1 MVRKEDG
8 QRILRVPLELEDI
21 GGVNMDVNKIAV
33 LGAGV
38 MGHGIAQVC
47 AQAGYQV
54 NLRDIKDEFVQSGI
68 TKIRK
73 FLSGSVEKQRMT
85 QAEADAIVGRV
96 KGLTDLEEAV
106 KDVDLVIEAIV
117 EDVNIKKE
125 MYKELDQICRPYTIF
140 ASNTSAQSIT
150 EMAMV
155 TKRPHKFIGMHWF
168 NPAQL
173 MRGIEVVV
181 HTKTSN
187 ETRDTIVDLCKK
199 LGNEPGVCQD
209 SPGFVVNRLLQIWY
223 NEGLNMY
230 DEGIAEPIDIDTALK
245 AAYNF
250 RMGPFELRD
259 LVGMDIGYASTT
271 THYRELMREQFRP
284 PRCLIMKVK
293 AGDLGRKTGKGF
305 YEYK

>member
-1 MVRKEDG
+1 MEIK
-8 QRILRVPLELEDI
+8 
-21 GGVNMDVNKIAV
+21 KIAV

-47 AQAGYQV
+47 AQSGYQV

-68 TKIRK
+68 SKIRK
-73 FLSGSVEKQRMT
+73 FLSGSVERQRMT
-85 QAEADAIVGRV
+85 QAEADAILGRIRS
-96 KGLTDLEEAV
+96 LTDLKEAV

-117 EDVNIKKE
+117 EDINIKKE
-125 MYKELDQICRPYTIF
+125 IYKELDQVCRPDTIL
-140 ASNTSAQSIT
+140 ASNISAQSIT
-150 EMAMV
+150 EMAMA
-155 TKRPHKFIGMHWF
+155 TKRPEKFIGMHWF

-173 MRGIEVVV
+173 MRGIEVIV
-181 HTKTSN
+181 HDKTSK
-187 ETRDTIVDLCKK
+187 DTLDSMVDLCKK
-199 LGNEPGVCQD
+199 LGKEPGVCKD
-209 SPGFVVNRLLQIWY
+209 SPGFIVNRLLQIWY

-230 DEGIAEPIDIDTALK
+230 DEGIAEPRDIDTALK
-245 AAYNF
+245 TAYNF

-259 LVGMDIGYASTT
+259 LVGLDIGIASTT

-305 YEYK
+305 YEYKSGS

>member
-1 MVRKEDG
+1 MEIK
-8 QRILRVPLELEDI
+8 
-21 GGVNMDVNKIAV
+21 KIAV

-47 AQAGYQV
+47 AQSGYQV
-54 NLRDIKDEFVQSGI
+54 NLRDIKDEFVQAGI
-68 TKIRK
+68 SKIRK
-73 FLSGSVEKQRMT
+73 FMSGSVERQRMT
-85 QAEADAIVGRV
+85 QAEADAILGRIRS
-96 KGLTDLEEAV
+96 LTDLKEAV

-117 EDVNIKKE
+117 EDINIKKE
-125 MYKELDQICRPYTIF
+125 IYKELDQICRPDTVF

-150 EMAMV
+150 EMAMA
-155 TKRPHKFIGMHWF
+155 TKRPDKFIGMHWF

-173 MRGIEVVV
+173 MRGIEVIV
-181 HTKTSN
+181 HDKTSK
-187 ETRDTIVDLCKK
+187 DTLNTVVDLCKK
-199 LGNEPGVCQD
+199 LGKEPGVCKD
-209 SPGFVVNRLLQIWY
+209 SPGFIVNRLLQIWY

-230 DEGIAEPIDIDTALK
+230 DEGIAEPLDIDTALK

-259 LVGMDIGYASTT
+259 LVGLDIGIASTT

-305 YEYK
+305 YEYKSGS

>member
-1 MVRKEDG
+1 M
-8 QRILRVPLELEDI
+8 
-21 GGVNMDVNKIAV
+21 NMEIKKITI

-47 AQAGYQV
+47 AQAGYEV
-54 NLRDIKDEFVQSGI
+54 SLRDIKEEFVQSGLG
-68 TKIRK
+68 KIRK
-73 FLSGSVEKQRMT
+73 FLSSSVERQRMT
-85 QAEADAIVGRV
+85 QVEADAILGRIR
-96 KGLTDLEEAV
+96 GMTDLKDAV
-106 KDVDLVIEAIV
+106 KDVDLIIEAIV
-117 EDVNIKKE
+117 EDINIKKE
-125 MYKELDQICRPYTIF
+125 MYKELDQICRPDTIF

-155 TKRPHKFIGMHWF
+155 TKRPDKFIGMHWF

-181 HTKTSN
+181 QDKTSK

-199 LGNEPGVCQD
+199 LGKEPGVCQD

-230 DEGIAEPIDIDTALK
+230 DEGIAEPLDIDTALK
-245 AAYNF
+245 VAYNF

-259 LVGMDIGYASTT
+259 LVGLDIGIASTT

-293 AGDLGRKTGKGF
+293 AGDLGRKTGRGF
-305 YEYK
+305 YEYKSGA

>member
-1 MVRKEDG
+1 MEIKS
-8 QRILRVPLELEDI
+8 
-21 GGVNMDVNKIAV
+21 IAV
-33 LGAGV
+33 LGAGT

-54 NLRDIKDEFVQSGI
+54 NLRDVKDEFVGAGI
-68 TKIRK
+68 SKVRK
-73 FLSGSVEKQRMT
+73 FLGGSVEKNRIT
-85 QAEADAIVGRV
+85 QAEADAVLSRI
-96 KGLTDLEEAV
+96 KGMTDLKEAV

-117 EDVNIKKE
+117 EDINIKKE
-125 MYKELDQICRPYTIF
+125 LYKELDQICRPDTIF

-155 TKRPHKFIGMHWF
+155 TKRPDKFIGMHWF

-173 MRGIEVVV
+173 MRGIEVII
-181 HTKTSN
+181 HDKTSQ
-187 ETRDTIVDLCKK
+187 ETLDTMVDLCKK
-199 LGNEPGVCQD
+199 LGKEPGVCKD
-209 SPGFVVNRLLQIWY
+209 SPGFMVNRLLQIWF

-230 DEGIAEPIDIDTALK
+230 DEGIAEPQDIDTALK
-245 AAYNF
+245 EAYNF

-259 LVGMDIGYASTT
+259 LVGLDIGIASTT

-305 YEYK
+305 YEYKSEK

>member
-1 MVRKEDG
+1 MEIK
-8 QRILRVPLELEDI
+8 
-21 GGVNMDVNKIAV
+21 KIAV

-54 NLRDIKDEFVQSGI
+54 NLRDVKDEFVQSGI
-68 TKIRK
+68 SKIRK
-73 FLSGSVEKQRMT
+73 FLSGGVERQKMT
-85 QAEADAIVGRV
+85 QAEADAILGRI
-96 KGLTDLEEAV
+96 KGMTDLKEAA

-117 EDVNIKKE
+117 EDINIKKE
-125 MYKELDQICRPYTIF
+125 TYKELDQICRPDAIF

-150 EMAMV
+150 EMAMA
-155 TKRPHKFIGMHWF
+155 TKRPDKFIGMHWF

-173 MRGIEVVV
+173 MRGIEVIT
-181 HTKTSN
+181 HDKTAE
-187 ETRDTIVDLCKK
+187 ETLVTMVNLCKK
-199 LGNEPGVCQD
+199 LGKEPGVCKD
-209 SPGFVVNRLLQIWY
+209 SPGFMVNRLLQIWY

-230 DEGIAEPIDIDTALK
+230 DEGIAEPQDIDTALK
-245 AAYNF
+245 VAYNF

-259 LVGMDIGYASTT
+259 LVGLDIGIASTT

-293 AGDLGRKTGKGF
+293 AGDLGRKTGRGF
-305 YEYK
+305 YEYKSQS

>member
-1 MVRKEDG
+1 MKME
-8 QRILRVPLELEDI
+8 IK
-21 GGVNMDVNKIAV
+21 KIAV
-33 LGAGV
+33 LGAGA

-54 NLRDIKDEFVQSGI
+54 KLRDIKDEFVEAGI
-68 TKIRK
+68 SKIKK
-73 FLSGSVEKQRMT
+73 FLGNSVERQRMT
-85 QAEADAIVGRV
+85 QPEADAVLGRINGMTEL
-96 KGLTDLEEAV
+96 KEAV

-117 EDVNIKKE
+117 EDINIKKE
-125 MYKELDQICRPYTIF
+125 LYKELDQICRPDTIF

-155 TKRPHKFIGMHWF
+155 TKRPDKFIGMHWF

-173 MRGIEVVV
+173 MRGIEVIT
-181 HTKTSN
+181 HDKTSK
-187 ETRDTIVDLCKK
+187 ETLDTMVDLCKK
-199 LGNEPGVCQD
+199 LGKEPGVCKD
-209 SPGFVVNRLLQIWY
+209 SPGFMVNRLLQIWY
-223 NEGLNMY
+223 NEGLNIY
-230 DEGIAEPIDIDTALK
+230 DEGIAEPQDIDTALK
-245 AAYNF
+245 VAYNF

-259 LVGMDIGYASTT
+259 LVGLDIGIASTT

-305 YEYK
+305 YEYKSEK

>member
-1 MVRKEDG
+1 MKMEVKR
-8 QRILRVPLELEDI
+8 
-21 GGVNMDVNKIAV
+21 IAV

-38 MGHGIAQVC
+38 MGHGISQVC

-54 NLRDIKDEFVQSGI
+54 NLRDVKDEFVEAGI
-68 TKIRK
+68 RKVRK
-73 FLSGSVEKQRMT
+73 FLGGSVEKQRMT
-85 QAEADAIVGRV
+85 QTEADAIVERI
-96 KGLTDLEEAV
+96 KGMTDLKEAV

-117 EDVNIKKE
+117 EDINIKKE
-125 MYKELDQICRPYTIF
+125 LYKELDQICRPDTIF

-150 EMAMV
+150 EMAMA
-155 TKRPHKFIGMHWF
+155 TKRPDKFIGMHWF

-173 MRGIEVVV
+173 MRGIEVI
-181 HTKTSN
+181 TNDKTSK
-187 ETRDTIVDLCKK
+187 ETLDTVVNLCKN
-199 LGNEPGVCQD
+199 LGKEPGICKD
-209 SPGFVVNRLLQIWY
+209 SPGFIVNRLLQIWY

-230 DEGIAEPIDIDTALK
+230 DEGIAEPQDIDMALK

-259 LVGMDIGYASTT
+259 LVGLDIGIASTT

-305 YEYK
+305 YEYKSGK

>member
-1 MVRKEDG
+1 MEIK
-8 QRILRVPLELEDI
+8 
-21 GGVNMDVNKIAV
+21 KIAV

-47 AQAGYQV
+47 AQAGFEV

-68 TKIRK
+68 GKIQK
-73 FLSGSVEKQRMT
+73 FLGGSVEKQRMT
-85 QAEADAIVGRV
+85 QAQADAVLGRI
-96 KGLTDLEEAV
+96 KGMTDLKESVNDA
-106 KDVDLVIEAIV
+106 DLVIEAIV
-117 EDVNIKKE
+117 EDINIKKE
-125 MYKELDQICRPYTIF
+125 MYKELDQICRPDTIF

-155 TKRPHKFIGMHWF
+155 TRRPDKFIGMHWF

-181 HTKTSN
+181 QAKTSDD
-187 ETRDTIVDLCKK
+187 TRDTIVNLCKK
-199 LGNEPGVCQD
+199 LGKEPGVCQD

-230 DEGIAEPIDIDTALK
+230 DEGIAEPIDIDTAFK
-245 AAYNF
+245 VGYNF

>member
-1 MVRKEDG
+1 MEIK
-8 QRILRVPLELEDI
+8 
-21 GGVNMDVNKIAV
+21 KIAV

-47 AQAGYQV
+47 AQSGYQV

-68 TKIRK
+68 SKIRK
-73 FLSGSVEKQRMT
+73 FLSGSVERQRMT
-85 QAEADAIVGRV
+85 QAEADAILGRIRS
-96 KGLTDLEEAV
+96 LTDLKEAV

-117 EDVNIKKE
+117 EDINIKKE
-125 MYKELDQICRPYTIF
+125 IYKELDQICRPDTVF

-150 EMAMV
+150 EMAMA
-155 TKRPHKFIGMHWF
+155 TKRPDKFIGMHWF

-173 MRGIEVVV
+173 MRGIEVIV
-181 HTKTSN
+181 HDKTSK
-187 ETRDTIVDLCKK
+187 DTLNTVVDLCKK
-199 LGNEPGVCQD
+199 LGKEPGVCKD
-209 SPGFVVNRLLQIWY
+209 SPGFIVNRLLQIWY

-230 DEGIAEPIDIDTALK
+230 DEGIAEPQDIDTALK
-245 AAYNF
+245 TAYNF

-259 LVGMDIGYASTT
+259 LVGLDIGIASTT

-305 YEYK
+305 YEHKSGS

>member
-1 MVRKEDG
+1 M
-8 QRILRVPLELEDI
+8 
-21 GGVNMDVNKIAV
+21 NMEIKKITI

-47 AQAGYQV
+47 VQAGYEV
-54 NLRDIKDEFVQSGI
+54 NLRDIKEEFVQSGI
-68 TKIRK
+68 GKIRK
-73 FLSGSVEKQRMT
+73 FLSSSVERQRMT
-85 QAEADAIVGRV
+85 QVEADTILGRIR
-96 KGLTDLEEAV
+96 GMTDLKDAV
-106 KDVDLVIEAIV
+106 KDVDLIIEAIV
-117 EDVNIKKE
+117 EDINIKKE
-125 MYKELDQICRPYTIF
+125 MYKELDQICRPDTIF

-155 TKRPHKFIGMHWF
+155 TKRPDKFIGMHWF

-181 HTKTSN
+181 QDKTSK

-199 LGNEPGVCQD
+199 LGKEPGVCQD

-230 DEGIAEPIDIDTALK
+230 DEGIAEPLDIDTALK
-245 AAYNF
+245 VAYNF

-259 LVGMDIGYASTT
+259 LVGLDIGIASTT

-293 AGDLGRKTGKGF
+293 AGDLGRKTGRGF
-305 YEYK
+305 YEYKSGA

>member
-1 MVRKEDG
+1 MEIK
-8 QRILRVPLELEDI
+8 
-21 GGVNMDVNKIAV
+21 KITI

-47 AQAGYQV
+47 AQAGYEV

-68 TKIRK
+68 GKIRK
-73 FLSGSVEKQRMT
+73 FLSGSVERQRMT
-85 QAEADAIVGRV
+85 QAEADALFGRI
-96 KGLTDLEEAV
+96 KGMTDLKEAV

-117 EDVNIKKE
+117 EDINIKKE
-125 MYKELDQICRPYTIF
+125 LYKELDQICRPETIF

-155 TKRPHKFIGMHWF
+155 TKRPDKFIGMHWF

-173 MRGIEVVV
+173 MRGIEVIV
-181 HTKTSN
+181 HDKTSK

-199 LGNEPGVCQD
+199 LGKEPGVCKD
-209 SPGFVVNRLLQIWY
+209 SPGFIVNRLLQIWY

-230 DEGIAEPIDIDTALK
+230 DEGIAEPRDIDTALK

-259 LVGMDIGYASTT
+259 LVGLDIGIASTT

-305 YEYK
+305 YEYKSGN

>member
-1 MVRKEDG
+1 M
-8 QRILRVPLELEDI
+8 
-21 GGVNMDVNKIAV
+21 NMEIKKITI

-47 AQAGYQV
+47 AQAGYEV

-68 TKIRK
+68 GKIRK
-73 FLSGSVEKQRMT
+73 FLSSSVERQRMT
-85 QAEADAIVGRV
+85 QAEADAMLGRI
-96 KGLTDLEEAV
+96 KGMTDLKEAV
-106 KDVDLVIEAIV
+106 KDVDLIIEAIV
-117 EDVNIKKE
+117 EDINIKKD
-125 MYKELDQICRPYTIF
+125 MYKELDQICRPDTIF

-155 TKRPHKFIGMHWF
+155 TKRPDKFIGMHWF

-181 HTKTSN
+181 HDKTSK
-187 ETRDTIVDLCKK
+187 ETRDTIVGLCKK
-199 LGNEPGVCQD
+199 MGKEPGVCQD

-230 DEGIAEPIDIDTALK
+230 DEGIAEPLDIDTALK
-245 AAYNF
+245 VAYNF

-259 LVGMDIGYASTT
+259 LVGLDIGIASTT

-293 AGDLGRKTGKGF
+293 AGDLGRKTGRGF
-305 YEYK
+305 YEYKSGS

>member
-1 MVRKEDG
+1 METK
-8 QRILRVPLELEDI
+8 
-21 GGVNMDVNKIAV
+21 KIAV

-38 MGHGIAQVC
+38 MGHGIAQIC
-47 AQAGYQV
+47 AQAGYEV

-68 TKIRK
+68 SRIKK

-85 QAEADAIVGRV
+85 QAEADAVLGRI
-96 KGLTDLEEAV
+96 KSLTDLKEAV

-117 EDVNIKKE
+117 EDINIKRE
-125 MYKELDQICRPYTIF
+125 MYKELDQLCRPDTIF

-155 TKRPHKFIGMHWF
+155 TKRPGKFIGMHWF

-173 MRGIEVVV
+173 MRGVEVVV
-181 HTKTSN
+181 HEKTSK
-187 ETRDTIVDLCKK
+187 ETLDTITDLCKK
-199 LGNEPGVCQD
+199 LGKEPGVCQD

-230 DEGIAEPIDIDTALK
+230 DEGIAEPIDIDTAYK
-245 AAYNF
+245 VGCNF

-271 THYRELMREQFRP
+271 THYRELMRDQFRP

-305 YEYK
+305 YDYKSGS

>member
-1 MVRKEDG
+1 MEIKS
-8 QRILRVPLELEDI
+8 
-21 GGVNMDVNKIAV
+21 IAL
-33 LGAGV
+33 LGAGT

-54 NLRDIKDEFVQSGI
+54 NLRDVKDEFVEAGI
-68 TKIRK
+68 SKIRK
-73 FLSGSVEKQRMT
+73 FLGGSVEKNRIT
-85 QAEADAIVGRV
+85 QAEADAVLGKI
-96 KGLTDLEEAV
+96 KGMTDLKEAV

-117 EDVNIKKE
+117 EDINVKKE
-125 MYKELDQICRPYTIF
+125 LYKELDQICRPDTIF

-155 TKRPHKFIGMHWF
+155 TKRPGKFIGMHWF

-173 MRGIEVVV
+173 MRGIEVIT
-181 HTKTSN
+181 HDKTSK
-187 ETRDTIVDLCKK
+187 ETVDIMVDLCKK
-199 LGNEPGVCQD
+199 LGKEPGVCKD
-209 SPGFVVNRLLQIWY
+209 SPGFMVNRLLQIWF

-230 DEGIAEPIDIDTALK
+230 DEGIAEPQDIDTALK

-259 LVGMDIGYASTT
+259 LVGLDIGIASTT

-305 YEYK
+305 YEYKSGS